1 MLCVTIGVDYKGE
14 EVFFFGFL
22 VKNGEKTSFK
32 RKEDVTN
39 KWIYI
44 YIYKRMKIK

>member
-44 YIYKRMKIK
+44 YIYIKG

>member
-32 RKEDVTN
+32 RIEDVTN

-44 YIYKRMKIK
+44 YKRMKIK